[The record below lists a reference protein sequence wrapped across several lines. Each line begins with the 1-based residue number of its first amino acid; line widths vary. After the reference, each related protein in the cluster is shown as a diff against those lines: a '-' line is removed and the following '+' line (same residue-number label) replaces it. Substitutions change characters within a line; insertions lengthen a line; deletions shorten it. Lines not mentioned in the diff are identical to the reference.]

1 MPDELGTFE
10 HSALEADMQRLMEEV
25 RLQRERPE
33 MRSAGDRKILKQSLQ
48 SVTGSAPLAPQA
60 QGNAPGAQSP
70 LPSYAAGAPPETKL
84 EIEYLLDLAVH
95 RGIEKAAAE
104 AKKSN
109 PYVLDAFHDALVEK
123 LYPELQRRG
132 VLK

>member
-1 MPDELGTFE
+1 M
-10 HSALEADMQRLMEEV
+10 H
-25 RLQRERPE
+25 
-33 MRSAGDRKILKQSLQ
+33 K
-48 SVTGSAPLAPQA
+48 
-60 QGNAPGAQSP
+60 
-70 LPSYAAGAPPETKL
+70 
-84 EIEYLLDLAVH
+84 
-95 RGIEKAAAE
+95 GIEKAAAE